1 MSDTTAGKTSYEY
14 APDKPLTESDEELMT
29 FYGQD
34 RVVWE
39 TQGSVF
45 DRSTETLGA
54 SDRGIVMFRRML
66 EEQIERVERGQEP
79 NVAVVR
85 DPAKNTVI
93 TFESAT
99 KPRAGS
105 DEQHVFAAN

>member
-1 MSDTTAGKTSYEY
+1 MNLAAGEQG
-14 APDKPLTESDEELMT
+14 E
-29 FYGQD
+29 QD
-34 RVVWE
+34 L
-39 TQGSVF
+39 GLA
-45 DRSTETLGA
+45 DRINVARE
-54 SDRGIVMFRRML
+54 D
-66 EEQIERVERGQEP
+66 
-79 NVAVVR
+79 VAVVR